1 MLTATVMA
9 VLLVGPA
16 SLPPVHAA
24 QAVDSVTLQGRG
36 YGHGHGLS
44 QYGAE
49 GAARQGLGWKKIVRF
64 YYPKTSFAQQSG
76 KVRVLVTADTS
87 DDVVVRARSGLVGRE
102 VGKDARSWTLDR
114 PDVNRWRIAPGAK
127 NRLQFKADGVW
138 KTKISSA
145 KDLEFAAQG
154 APMRLVLPEGSASY
168 RGVLRAVNGDSVN
181 ILGLEAYLRG
191 VVPEEVPALWHPNAV
206 RAQAVAARTY
216 AAFLMQA
223 DEHPHYDLCDTAYC
237 QVYGGADAEHEASD
251 AAIAAT
257 KGVVVVKGGAPIFS
271 QFSASN
277 GGWSSAGSRSYLV
290 AQPDPYD
297 AWDGNPH
304 TKWKVSV
311 DASAIEGTWPSIGR
325 LTGVKVTV
333 RDGNGTWG
341 GRAVT
346 VKINGSKDSVSV
358 SGERF
363 RSALGLRSTWLRV
376 V

>member
-44 QYGAE
+44 QHGAQ
-49 GAARQGLGWKKIVRF
+49 GAALKGLGWKKIVKF
-64 YYPKTSFAQQSG
+64 YYPKTAFAQRAG
-76 KVRVLVTADTS
+76 KVRVLITADTS
-87 DDVVVRARSGLVGRE
+87 DAVVVKSRSGLVARE
-102 VGKDARSWTLDR
+102 VGKEARTWQLAEPGAD
-114 PDVNRWRIAPGAK
+114 RWRILPGAT
-127 NRLQFKADGVW
+127 NRLQFKRDGEWMAVA
-138 KTKISSA
+138 SSTRS
-145 KDLEFAAQG
+145 LEFAADG
-154 APMRLVLPEGSASY
+154 APIRLMLPQGSASY
-168 RGVLRAVNGDSVN
+168 RGALRAAEGDSVN
-181 ILGLEAYLRG
+181 VVGLEAYLRG
-191 VVPEEVPALWHPNAV
+191 VVPQEIPALWQPNAV

-216 AAFLMQA
+216 AAFLTQA
-223 DEHPHYDLCDTAYC
+223 DDHPHYDLCDTAYC

-325 LTGVKVTV
+325 LTGVKVTN

-363 RSALGLRSTWLRV
+363 RSALGLRSTWFRV